1 MRKIG
6 IGSGQYIRSWDED
19 FCEAFRTMKSHGFD
33 SVDLGIAVT
42 EPSPRNIY
50 EKSDEDF
57 ERILEDVKN
66 AADKEGIEPLADVC
80 AAAFRL
86 IDHSSFDRN
95 AAALLESMG
104 VRSAENMARLT
115 LI

>member
-1 MRKIG
+1 MVHTHERETSTIRPRRSFISLAALLVNVIASILHG
-6 IGSGQYIRSWDED
+6 GHGDFINSGSIFSIS
-19 FCEAFRTMKSHGFD
+19 AFVRF
-33 SVDLGIAVT
+33 LAVGWM
-42 EPSPRNIY
+42 
-50 EKSDEDF
+50 
-57 ERILEDVKN
+57 
-66 AADKEGIEPLADVC
+66 ADKEGIEPLADVC